1 MKVAIYA
8 RVSSDR
14 QDVDLSISAQLK
26 ALRDYA
32 ERNGHKVVKEYIDE
46 AESGR
51 SIDRP
56 GFKQMIAMARQ
67 KPPLFTAILV
77 WKLSRFAR
85 NREDSIIYK
94 SLLRKHGIQVVSINE
109 PLEDTPSG
117 RLLEGII
124 EVIDE
129 FYSANLSQDV
139 TRGMRE
145 TASRGFYPGGP
156 PPYGYRRVKVQDGSV
171 QRVKLEPDPMTAP
184 IVERIFKEC
193 LSGTGLLEI
202 TKGLNH
208 DGLKTRK
215 NYEWSKTTVHK
226 VLKNE
231 AYTGVLLWGQES
243 SNGNNGNRLPHI
255 RVEGAWT
262 PIVDRE
268 TYERVQVKLGERAP
282 KITHPRVVHSEYI
295 LSGLLKCKNCNA
307 AMVGH
312 AVKSGKFFYY
322 MCGNARR
329 RGRRRCTTP
338 LLPKERIE
346 NFVIDRLKRFILTE
360 ENLEELVKMI
370 NADLGRQCES
380 ENTRLQI
387 INTQLGET
395 EDRLAKLYD
404 ALETGEFKGGELAPR
419 IKELF
424 QKKEE
429 LQQAKIEAEEVL
441 KYHTIELASR
451 AVVHDYVKD
460 LRKLLEESSI
470 IPRKAFLRSFV
481 DQIEVDDT
489 NAKVIYT
496 MPIPPDDQPPT
507 DTMPV
512 LPIVPD
518 GPVEGIRTTILQ
530 YTDRQA
536 VSSSYCTTCA
546 TIKQVT
552 AHDHPIILINNN
564 INNNNLFTFFGR
576 CCLTAQSESPYDKPR

>member
-1 MKVAIYA
+1 MEIKRRLTMSVESKKVAIYA

-32 ERNGHKVVKEYIDE
+32 ARNGQMVVKEYVDE

-56 GFKQMIAMARQ
+56 GFKQMIATARQ

-94 SLLRKHGIQVVSINE
+94 SLLRKHGVQVISINE
-109 PLEDTPSG
+109 PVEDTPSG

-171 QRVKLEPDPMTAP
+171 QRVKLEPDPVTAP

-193 LSGTGLLEI
+193 LSGAGLLEI

-231 AYTGVLLWGQES
+231 AYTGVLLWGQEPA
-243 SNGNNGNRLPHI
+243 NGNNGNRLPHI

-262 PIVDRE
+262 AIVDRE
-268 TYERVQVKLGERAP
+268 AFEKVQAKLGARAP

-295 LSGLLKCKNCNA
+295 LSGLIRCKNCNA
-307 AMVGH
+307 AMIGH

-322 MCGNARR
+322 MCGNARK
-329 RGRRRCTTP
+329 RGRGQCTTP
-338 LLPKERIE
+338 LLPKDRIE
-346 NFVIDRLKRFILTE
+346 KFVIDRLKRFIITE
-360 ENLEELVKMI
+360 ENLEDLVKMI
-370 NADLGRQCES
+370 NADLARKCEG
-380 ENTRLQI
+380 ENDRLEI
-387 INTQLGET
+387 INAQIEET
-395 EDRLAKLYD
+395 EGRLAKLYD

-419 IKELF
+419 IKALF
-424 QKKEE
+424 EKKEE
-429 LQQAKIEAEEVL
+429 LQQAKNEAEEAL
-441 KYHTIELASR
+441 KYHTVELANR
-451 AVVHDYVKD
+451 AVVSEYVRD
-460 LRKLLEESSI
+460 LRALLEESSI
-470 IPRKAFLRSFV
+470 VSQKVFLRSFV
-481 DQIEVDDT
+481 ERIEVDDT

-496 MPIPPDDQPPT
+496 MPMPPDNPPA
-507 DTMPV
+507 DMVGV

-518 GPVEGIRTTILQ
+518 GPPLVTVPEPLACRAIRAKGALNSFFVILPSFACRRFN
-530 YTDRQA
+530 T
-536 VSSSYCTTCA
+536 VSQSRRLSS
-546 TIKQVT
+546 
-552 AHDHPIILINNN
+552 
-564 INNNNLFTFFGR
+564 
-576 CCLTAQSESPYDKPR
+576 

>member
-1 MKVAIYA
+1 MTLESKKVAIYA

-32 ERNGHKVVKEYIDE
+32 ARNEQMVVKEYVDE

-56 GFKQMIAMARQ
+56 GFKEMIATARQ
-67 KPPLFTAILV
+67 KPPSFTAILV

-94 SLLRKHGIQVVSINE
+94 SLLRKHGVQVISINE
-109 PLEDTPSG
+109 PVEDTPSG

-156 PPYGYRRVKVQDGSV
+156 PPYGYRRVKVQDGVV
-171 QRVKLEPDPMTAP
+171 QRVKLEPDPVTAP

-193 LSGTGLLEI
+193 LSGSGLLEI

-215 NYEWSKTTVHK
+215 NYEWCKTTVHK
-226 VLKNE
+226 ILKNE

-243 SNGNNGNRLPHI
+243 TNGNNGNRLPHI
-255 RVEGAWT
+255 RVEEAW
-262 PIVDRE
+262 PAIIDRE
-268 TYERVQVKLGERAP
+268 IFKKVEAKLGTRAP

-295 LSGLLKCKNCNA
+295 LSGLVRCKTCNA
-307 AMVGH
+307 AMIGH

-322 MCGNARR
+322 MCGNARK
-329 RGRRRCTTP
+329 RGRGQCTTP

-346 NFVIDRLKRFILTE
+346 RFVIDRLKRFILTE
-360 ENLEELVKMI
+360 ENLEDLVKMI
-370 NADLGRQCES
+370 NADLARKCEG
-380 ENTRLQI
+380 ETERLQI
-387 INTQLGET
+387 IKTQLEET
-395 EDRLAKLYD
+395 DSRLAKLYD

-419 IKELF
+419 IKALF
-424 QKKEE
+424 EKREE
-429 LQQAKIEAEEVL
+429 LQQAKNEAEEAL
-441 KYHTIELASR
+441 KYHTVELANR
-451 AVVHDYVKD
+451 AVVGEYVRD
-460 LRKLLEESSI
+460 LRMLLEESSI
-470 IPRKAFLRSFV
+470 VSQKVFLRSFV
-481 DQIEVDDT
+481 ERIEVDDA

-496 MPIPPDDQPPT
+496 MPMPPDDPPT
-507 DTMPV
+507 DMAGV
-512 LPIVPD
+512 LPIVPN
-518 GPVEGIRTTILQ
+518 GPLLC
-530 YTDRQA
+530 YFYA
-536 VSSSYCTTCA
+536 VFALLEFTLTA
-546 TIKQVT
+546 TIKT
-552 AHDHPIILINNN
+552 KLMA
-564 INNNNLFTFFGR
+564 
-576 CCLTAQSESPYDKPR
+576 A